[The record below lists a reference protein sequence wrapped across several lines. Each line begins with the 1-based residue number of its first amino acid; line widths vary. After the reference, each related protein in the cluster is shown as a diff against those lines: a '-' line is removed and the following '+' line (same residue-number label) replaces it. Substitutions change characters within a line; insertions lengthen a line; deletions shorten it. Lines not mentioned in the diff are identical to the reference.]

1 MNKSDYNCNVKSL
14 SKLYYKE
21 KKGAD
26 PEPGFKACWGGRRHE
41 ISVHYCA
48 GAALWLPTLE

>member
-1 MNKSDYNCNVKSL
+1 MNKSDYNCIVKAL

-26 PEPGFKACWGGRRHE
+26 PDPGFKACWGRRRHE
-41 ISVHYCA
+41 ISMCYCA
-48 GAALWLPTLE
+48 GAAL